1 MVTVANSAD
10 GVAVA
15 YDDLGSGEP
24 ALLLLTGWCSNRDR
38 WAPVVQIL
46 SRQRR
51 VVSFE
56 WRGHGAS
63 APAPSDF
70 GVDEMLADALAV
82 VEASGVDT
90 FVPCAASHSGWVAIE
105 LYRRMPERVP
115 MLVHADWMVLEPPG
129 PYMDVIRMLESNE
142 TWPAARDKLF
152 EIWQADVESP
162 EVREALDAMNVHDED
177 MWMRSG
183 RVIEGSYVDHG
194 SPLRYLSELD
204 SPPPVLHIYGQ
215 PRSQEYL
222 AAQQAFAAEHD
233 WFHVEQINA
242 HSHFSMIET
251 PDEVAGAIQRFVER

>member
-1 MVTVANSAD
+1 MS
-10 GVAVA
+10 
-15 YDDLGSGEP
+15 L
-24 ALLLLTGWCSNRDR
+24 
-38 WAPVVQIL
+38 
-46 SRQRR
+46 
-51 VVSFE
+51 E
-56 WRGHGAS
+56 WRGHGDS

-70 GVDEMLADALAV
+70 GVEEMLADALAV

-105 LYRRMPERVP
+105 LYRRMPGRVP

-129 PYMDVIRMLESNE
+129 PYMDVIRMLQSED

-152 EIWQADVESP
+152 EIWQADVDSP
-162 EVREALDAMNVHDED
+162 EIRAALDAMNVHSED

-194 SPLRYLSELD
+194 SPLRALSEFD

-215 PRSQEYL
+215 PRSDEYL
-222 AAQQAFAAEHD
+222 AAQHAFASEHD
-233 WFHVEQINA
+233 WFHVEQVSA

-251 PDEVAGAIQRFVER
+251 PREVADAIERFVAG

>member
-1 MVTVANSAD
+1 VANSAD

-15 YDDLGSGEP
+15 YDDVGNGEP
-24 ALLLLTGWCSNRDR
+24 ALLVLTGWCSNRER
-38 WAPVVQIL
+38 WAPAVRIL
-46 SRQRR
+46 SERRR

-56 WRGHGAS
+56 WRGHGDS
-63 APAPSDF
+63 APAPADF

-82 VEASGVDT
+82 VDAAGLDT

-129 PYMDVIRMLESNE
+129 PYMDVIRMLQSAD

-152 EIWQADVESP
+152 EIWQAGVDSP
-162 EVREALDAMNVHDED
+162 DIRRALDAMDVHGDD

-194 SPLRYLSELD
+194 SPLRALSELEA
-204 SPPPVLHIYGQ
+204 PPPVLHVYGQ
-215 PRSQEYL
+215 PRSEEYL
-222 AAQQAFAAEHD
+222 SAQQAFAVEHD
-233 WFHVEQINA
+233 WFHVEQVSA
-242 HSHFSMIET
+242 RSHFSMIEA
-251 PDEVAGAIQRFVER
+251 PGEVADAIERFVNR